1 MFREPVKKHYLGL
14 NKEFRF
20 RGEEPSRIEN
30 FSDAVFAL
38 AITLLLISTSPP
50 RTFADIEQFT
60 LELIPF
66 ALCITLIM
74 LVWYQ
79 HFTFFFRYGYRSTQ
93 IVFWNTALLFI
104 ILFYVYPLKFLT
116 RMLCLPV
123 FYFVSGNREFIDEVK
138 TMIPATEVDELMM
151 IYGLGAAGLFLVL
164 AKMFHIAMR
173 QSEVLGLNEIERFDT
188 RVSMTSNLLLA
199 SVPLLSAMLAFLLG
213 SRWWTGMVSGFAYF
227 LYTPLMFWYGTR
239 SDKKRKALLARQDH
253 SSPSKETDPI

>member
-1 MFREPVKKHYLGL
+1 MFREPVKRHYLGL

-50 RTFADIEQFT
+50 RTFADIEKFT

-66 ALCITLIM
+66 GLCITLIM

-79 HFTFFFRYGYRSTQ
+79 HFIFFFRYGFRSTQ
-93 IVFWNTALLFI
+93 IIFWNTALLFI

-116 RMLCLPV
+116 RMLCLPI
-123 FYFVSGNREFIDEVK
+123 FYFVSGNREFIDEVT
-138 TMIPATEVDELMM
+138 TMIPATEVDELMT

-164 AKMFHIAMR
+164 ARMFHIALR
-173 QSEVLGLNEIERFDT
+173 RSDALELNEVERFDT
-188 RVSMTSNLLLA
+188 RMSMTSNLLLA
-199 SVPLLSAMLAFLLG
+199 SVPLLSALLALLLG
-213 SRWWTGMVSGFAYF
+213 SHWWTGMVSGFTYF

-239 SDKKRKALLARQDH
+239 SDKKRKALLARQGH
-253 SSPSKETDPI
+253 SSPSMDPDPI